1 MKSSP
6 WLAVAVKARAPA
18 AEAPI
23 ETDIAANSDSTLMN
37 SHGERVPAFTI
48 APIASMMCVWGEMGY
63 AQTTSGRQRAT
74 VSATAREP
82 SICRSTDQLLFCK
95 CDESIGSGGGGGVAL
110 TDYAREAFADR
121 RIDGVECDLTGQ
133 CRGPAEQ
140 RRVRQGTTEPFFA
153 AVEQRRQIAEIRL

>member
-6 WLAVAVKARAPA
+6 WLEVAVKARAPA
-18 AEAPI
+18 ADAPI
-23 ETDIAANSDSTLMN
+23 ATEIAPNSDSTLTN

-48 APIASMMCVWGEMGY
+48 VPIAAMMCVWRELGY

-95 CDESIGSGGGGGVAL
+95 RDESIGSGGGG
-110 TDYAREAFADR
+110 
-121 RIDGVECDLTGQ
+121 
-133 CRGPAEQ
+133 
-140 RRVRQGTTEPFFA
+140 
-153 AVEQRRQIAEIRL
+153 

>member
-1 MKSSP
+1 MVASGALAPCEFINVESEFAAMSVAIGASAAGARAFTATASP

-23 ETDIAANSDSTLMN
+23 ATDIAANSDSTLMN

-110 TDYAREAFADR
+110 TDCAREAFADR
-121 RIDGVECDLTGQ
+121 GVDGVE
-133 CRGPAEQ
+133 
-140 RRVRQGTTEPFFA
+140 
-153 AVEQRRQIAEIRL
+153 